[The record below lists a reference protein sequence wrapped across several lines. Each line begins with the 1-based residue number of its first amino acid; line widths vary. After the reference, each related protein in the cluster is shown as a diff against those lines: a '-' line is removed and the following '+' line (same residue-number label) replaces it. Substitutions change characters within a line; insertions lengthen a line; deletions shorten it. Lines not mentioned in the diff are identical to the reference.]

1 MEVFVAR
8 QPIFDKNHR
17 VVAYELLFRS
27 SMNNSFSY
35 SDGDRATIEV
45 IKNSFI
51 NIGIDKIVGD
61 KKAFINF
68 TEKILKSDV
77 VDILSPKV
85 IVIEVLENVEPTEE
99 IFNVCKN
106 LKSKG
111 FILALD
117 DFVFN
122 SKYINLIKIADIIKV
137 DFMITKGYER
147 KRIIELVKNK
157 NIKFLAEKVE
167 TMEEFKQA
175 VDFGYSYFQGY
186 YFSKPSIV
194 SQKMIPENKMINL
207 KVLRELNKEDF
218 SMDNLVNL
226 IKKDISLSYKF
237 LKLINSANFG
247 FKSRITSLN
256 QAVALLGE
264 EEVKRWLYFIVVN
277 TIGDDKPEIIT
288 INTLTRARFVELIF
302 EKIDLKDNAFNGY
315 LIGMLSMIDV
325 LLDRPMYEILN
336 ELLISSEIKEA
347 LLGEKVNI
355 YSKILNL
362 VISYEKGQ
370 WSKVFSIAR
379 EIKVDEKYL
388 PKAYIDA
395 IQWAKEI

>member
-8 QPIFDKNHR
+8 QPIFDKFNR
-17 VVAYELLFRS
+17 VFAYELLFRS
-27 SMNNSFSY
+27 SMRNSFSN
-35 SDGDRATIEV
+35 SDGDRATLEV
-45 IKNSFI
+45 INNSFI
-51 NIGIDKIVGD
+51 NIGIDKIVGN

-77 VDILSPKV
+77 LDILSPRL

-99 IFNVCKN
+99 IFNICKS
-106 LKSKG
+106 LKNKG

-122 SKYINLIKIADIIKV
+122 TKYINLLKIADIIKV

-147 KRIIELVKNK
+147 KRIMELVKNK

-194 SQKMIPENKMINL
+194 SEKKIPENKMVNM
-207 KVLRELNKEDF
+207 KVLRELNKEHF
-218 SMDNLVNL
+218 SMDNLINL
-226 IKKDISLSYKF
+226 IKRDISLSYKF

-264 EEVKRWLYFIVVN
+264 EEVKRWLYFIVIN

-288 INTLTRARFVELIF
+288 INSLIRGRFGELII
-302 EKIDLKDNAFNGY
+302 EKIGLEDKTFYGY
-315 LIGMLSMIDV
+315 LVGMLSMMDV
-325 LLDRPMYEILN
+325 ILDRPMDEILN
-336 ELLISSEIKEA
+336 ELLIPLEVKDA
-347 LLGEKVNI
+347 LIGEKVNI

-362 VISYEKGQ
+362 IVSYEKGQ
-370 WSKVFSIAR
+370 WSKVFSIAK
-379 EIKVDEKYL
+379 ELNLNEKYL
-388 PKAYIDA
+388 PLAYINA
-395 IQWAKEI
+395 IQWSKEV

>member
-8 QPIFDKNHR
+8 QPIFDKNHK

-27 SMNNSFSY
+27 SMSNSFSY

-147 KRIIELVKNK
+147 KKIIELVKNK

-218 SMDNLVNL
+218 SMDNLINL

-277 TIGDDKPEIIT
+277 TFGDDKPEIIT

-302 EKIDLKDNAFNGY
+302 EKIDLKDNAFDGY

-395 IQWAKEI
+395 IQWVKEI

>member
-8 QPIFDKNHR
+8 QPILDKNNK
-17 VVAYELLFRS
+17 VIAYELLFRS
-27 SMNNSFSY
+27 SMNNSFSN
-35 SDGDRATIEV
+35 SDGDKATLEV
-45 IKNSFI
+45 INNSFI
-51 NIGIDKIVGD
+51 NIGIDKIVGN

-77 VDILSPKV
+77 VDILSPKL

-99 IFNVCKN
+99 IFNVCKS
-106 LKSKG
+106 LKNKG

-122 SKYINLIKIADIIKV
+122 SKYINLLKIADIIKV
-137 DFMITKGYER
+137 DFTITKGYER

-167 TMEEFKQA
+167 TVEEFKQA
-175 VDFGYSYFQGY
+175 VAFGYSYFQGY
-186 YFSKPSIV
+186 YFSKPLIV
-194 SQKMIPENKMINL
+194 SEKMIPENKLVNL
-207 KVLRELNKEDF
+207 KILRELNKEHF
-218 SMDNLVNL
+218 SMDNLINL
-226 IKKDISLSYKF
+226 IKRDIALSYKF

-256 QAVALLGE
+256 QAAALLGE

-277 TIGDDKPEIIT
+277 TIGEDKPEIIT
-288 INTLTRARFVELIF
+288 VNTLTRARFSELIF
-302 EKIDLKDNAFNGY
+302 EAIDLKEKAFHGY
-315 LIGMLSMIDV
+315 LTGMLSMMDV
-325 LLDRPMYEILN
+325 ILDRPMYEILN
-336 ELLISSEIKEA
+336 ELLILPDVKEA
-347 LLGEKVNI
+347 LLGERVNI

-370 WSKVFSIAR
+370 WTKVFSIAK
-379 EIKVDEKYL
+379 ELKLDEKCL
-388 PKAYIDA
+388 PRAYIDA
-395 IQWAKEI
+395 IQWAKEV

>member
-1 MEVFVAR
+1 MDVFVAR
-8 QPIFDKNHR
+8 QPIFDKSNK
-17 VVAYELLFRS
+17 VFAYELLFRS
-27 SMNNSFSY
+27 SMINSFSN
-35 SDGDRATIEV
+35 SDGDRATLEV
-45 IKNSFI
+45 INNSFI
-51 NIGIDKIVGD
+51 NIGIDKIVGN

-77 VDILSPKV
+77 LDILSPRL

-99 IFNVCKN
+99 IFNICKS
-106 LKSKG
+106 LKNKG

-122 SKYINLIKIADIIKV
+122 TKYINLLKIADIIKV

-147 KRIIELVKNK
+147 KRIMELVKNK

-167 TMEEFKQA
+167 TMKEFKQA

-194 SQKMIPENKMINL
+194 SEKKIPENKMVNM
-207 KVLRELNKEDF
+207 KVLRELNKEHF
-218 SMDNLVNL
+218 SMDNLINL
-226 IKKDISLSYKF
+226 IKRDISLSYKF

-264 EEVKRWLYFIVVN
+264 EEVKRWLYFIVIN

-288 INTLTRARFVELIF
+288 INSLIRGRFGELII
-302 EKIDLKDNAFNGY
+302 EKIGLEDKTFYGY
-315 LIGMLSMIDV
+315 LVGMLSMMDV
-325 LLDRPMYEILN
+325 ILDRPMDEILN
-336 ELLISSEIKEA
+336 ELLIPLEVKDA
-347 LLGEKVNI
+347 LIGEKVNI

-362 VISYEKGQ
+362 IVSYEKGQ
-370 WSKVFSIAR
+370 WSKVFSIAK
-379 EIKVDEKYL
+379 ELNLNEKYL
-388 PKAYIDA
+388 PLAYINA
-395 IQWAKEI
+395 IQWSKEV

>member
-27 SMNNSFSY
+27 SMSNSFSY

-147 KRIIELVKNK
+147 KKIIELVKNK

-218 SMDNLVNL
+218 SMDNLINL

-277 TIGDDKPEIIT
+277 TFGDDKPEIIT

-395 IQWAKEI
+395 IQWVKEI